1 MRIHRGNAALEE
13 LTEDLGRS
21 CLVALVGG
29 ALIGVIGA
37 VFRAGIAWLEARH
50 VETVLW
56 AHNWPWL
63 GWLIPVVLGA
73 LGAGIARLM
82 IRPEPLSS
90 GSGVQHVEAVMH
102 GEVRLASLLVVP
114 IKFIGGWLGIGAGL
128 ALGRE
133 GPTIQMGATI
143 GAHLAK
149 YFRCASDA
157 LKDLQAALGGAGLAV
172 AFNAPVGGALFVFEE
187 VARAFRL
194 RLTIVVL
201 LGTATAIGVCRAIL
215 GNTPDFNVPD
225 LSPGPQ
231 WELVLYCLLG
241 GVLGLLG
248 VLYNRT
254 TIFCLDAFEKAKSL
268 PPEIRAAVVGAI
280 VGLVAWFLPTFT
292 GGGDALSQQVL
303 GGGVPIGALLLIL
316 VVRWFLGPLSY
327 SAGTPG
333 GIFSP
338 LLLVGAVLGA
348 MFALGLNLILPES
361 AAVSPVAFG
370 IAGMAAF
377 FTGVVRAP
385 LTGAVLIV
393 EMTATSGL
401 MAPMLA
407 ASFGAMLSASL
418 SGGEPIYD
426 TLRKRMLAKMGVEKS

>member
-1 MRIHRGNAALEE
+1 MWKRCFG
-13 LTEDLGRS
+13 LTTGPGWDGSSRLS
-21 CLVALVGG
+21 S
-29 ALIGVIGA
+29 
-37 VFRAGIAWLEARH
+37 AR
-50 VETVLW
+50 L
-56 AHNWPWL
+56 AR
-63 GWLIPVVLGA
+63 
-73 LGAGIARLM
+73 GIARLM

-114 IKFIGGWLGIGAGL
+114 IKFIGGWIGIGTGL

-149 YFRCASDA
+149 HFRCAADA

-215 GNTPDFNVPD
+215 GNTPDFHVTA
-225 LSPGPQ
+225 LSSGPQ

-241 GVLGLLG
+241 GALGLLG

-254 TIFCLDAFEKAKSL
+254 TVLCLDAFDRVKSL
-268 PPEIRAAVVGAI
+268 PPEVRAAIVGAI

-292 GGGDALSQQVL
+292 GGGDALRSK
-303 GGGVPIGALLLIL
+303 
-316 VVRWFLGPLSY
+316 R
-327 SAGTPG
+327 SAGAFLSEHFCSFLSCVG
-333 GIFSP
+333 FLAHSAIRQERREEFSP
-338 LLLVGAVLGA
+338 PSSWSERCSARCSPSGSISFCRKARR
-348 MFALGLNLILPES
+348 FLP
-361 AAVSPVAFG
+361 
-370 IAGMAAF
+370 
-377 FTGVVRAP
+377 
-385 LTGAVLIV
+385 
-393 EMTATSGL
+393 
-401 MAPMLA
+401 
-407 ASFGAMLSASL
+407 
-418 SGGEPIYD
+418 
-426 TLRKRMLAKMGVEKS
+426 